1 MSPLPKRPTSP
12 SNFILY
18 AKIPESCCFPG
29 FFLSLFHQT
38 VSAQE
43 IHVTDNDTLLKEE
56 IYNENRVKVLN
67 FSLKEFDALFFEFF
81 NKKANPNLV
90 LTKVEFYTYTV
101 QIAIFSDRLVA
112 LYPDQKEMAAEN
124 KKKWFAEK
132 YEDYL
137 LSKATQKK

>member
-1 MSPLPKRPTSP
+1 MSKTKLVV
-12 SNFILY
+12 FCAI
-18 AKIPESCCFPG
+18 A

-81 NKKANPNLV
+81 NKKSNPNLV
-90 LTKVEFYTYTV
+90 LTKEEFYKYTI
-101 QIAIFSDRLVA
+101 QIAVFSDRLVA

-124 KKKWFAEK
+124 KKKWFAEN

>member
-1 MSPLPKRPTSP
+1 M
-12 SNFILY
+12 N
-18 AKIPESCCFPG
+18 KIKLVVLFAIP
-29 FFLSLFHQT
+29 FFLSIFHET
-38 VSAQE
+38 LSAQE

-90 LTKVEFYTYTV
+90 LTKEEFYKYTI

-112 LYPDQKEMAAEN
+112 LYPDQKEMATEN

>member
-1 MSPLPKRPTSP
+1 MSKTKLVV
-12 SNFILY
+12 FCAI
-18 AKIPESCCFPG
+18 A

-101 QIAIFSDRLVA
+101 RIAIFSDRLVA

>member
-1 MSPLPKRPTSP
+1 MSKTKLVV
-12 SNFILY
+12 FCAI
-18 AKIPESCCFPG
+18 A

-137 LSKATQKK
+137 LSKSTQKK